1 MTSRSQIRSSRK
13 QYIYLDY
20 AASTPVSREVFKAME
35 PYFADRFGNP
45 GSVHS
50 FGQESQAAID
60 KARGVITKSIGAK
73 FNEIIFTGSATEANN
88 LALRGLIKAYQ
99 HKSLPAGGQEPKIG
113 INQRPRIIVSS
124 IEHESVL
131 DTARDLEKEGVEVIY
146 LPVDKEGFIS
156 IESLKNNLTENTV
169 LVSIIYA
176 SNEIGT
182 VQPIGEISKLIL
194 EFRKQKVE
202 SRSDENSRF
211 YFLDSRFPLLHT
223 DAAQAFQFLDCDV
236 DRLGVDLMTLSAHKI
251 YGPKGIGA
259 LYVATRVQPLA
270 TGTQKFTLSPGD
282 YTLRPIITG
291 GGQEYGLRSGT
302 ENVPAVVGFGKA
314 VEFIQKNKI
323 KEGKRIKVLRDYF
336 WRELKNAKPDIELNG
351 PPTSSLNRLPNNL
364 NVYIRGRDSRDLLIE
379 LDLVNVAV
387 SAGSA
392 CSARNTKPSH
402 IIAALNLGGN
412 RAKSSLRISF
422 GRPTTRRQL
431 DTALKRI
438 VNLL

>member
-1 MTSRSQIRSSRK
+1 MQ
-13 QYIYLDY
+13 
-20 AASTPVSREVFKAME
+20 
-35 PYFADRFGNP
+35 PYFTKEFGNP
-45 GSVHS
+45 SNLYKLGREAKRAV
-50 FGQESQAAID
+50 ERATI
-60 KARGVITKSIGAK
+60 KITDVLNCRPDE
-73 FNEIIFTGSATEANN
+73 FIFTGSATEADN
-88 LALRGLIKAYQ
+88 LAIAGTARANCKAGN
-99 HKSLPAGGQEPKIG
+99 K
-113 INQRPRIIVSS
+113 IIVSN
-124 IEHESVL
+124 IEHKAVLSVCKAL
-131 DTARDLEKEGVEVIY
+131 A
-146 LPVDKEGFIS
+146 KEGFEIV
-156 IESLKNNLTENTV
+156 ELPVQKNGLVNPEELKNSLDKRTI
-169 LVSIIYA
+169 LVSVMYA
-176 SNEIGT
+176 NNEIGT
-182 VQPIGEISKLIL
+182 IQPIKEIAKVIS

-302 ENVPAVVGFGKA
+302 VNVPAVVGFGKA

-422 GRPTTRRQL
+422 GLPTARRQL
-431 DTALKRI
+431 DIALKRI